1 MNNHRQRT
9 TGFIQQT
16 NPVKGKIPHVRPQY
30 DGMYYSVVIHHALT
44 ADGLPVNNLF
54 SRWQGFITVNRP
66 IRLKPR
72 YVSEHKFIQQDR
84 LPRGTLLRFPL
95 FKCPCNCCL

>member
-1 MNNHRQRT
+1 
-9 TGFIQQT
+9 
-16 NPVKGKIPHVRPQY
+16 
-30 DGMYYSVVIHHALT
+30 MYYSVVIHHALT

-84 LPRGTLLRFPL
+84 LPVA
-95 FKCPCNCCL
+95 PCCAFHCSNARVIVVCDI